1 MRITID
7 GKQYKIP
14 ASLMD
19 VTLSERIE
27 FDQQYGKELKKQLLL
42 IHEMKD
48 DVFREVEFTDYHL
61 QLACKTLSFFGKIPL
76 DIVQNTQIEEVL
88 TIYHHT
94 MKGFSEDVDFLN
106 KEFELQNEFHWKDET
121 WEITAPTL
129 RHDSLMS
136 FAEFLDAKQSVQNL
150 YEFGE
155 EKYGALLV
163 LCCIYFRKKNESYNK
178 EFIIEKSERYE
189 LMKQLP
195 MSYALHMGFFLAN
208 FQSLWLR
215 TFQYSGNHKAKA
227 QAEM

>member
-42 IHEMKD
+42 IHDMKD
-48 DVFREVEFTDYHL
+48 DINREVEFTCYHL
-61 QLACKTLSFFGKIPL
+61 ELACKTLSFFGKIPL

-121 WEITAPTL
+121 WEITAPIL
-129 RHDSLMS
+129 KHDSLMS
-136 FAEFLDAKQSVQNL
+136 FAEFLDAKQSVKNL
-150 YEFGE
+150 FELGE
-155 EKYGALLV
+155 EKWGAMLSLACV
-163 LCCIYFRKKNESYNK
+163 YFRKKGEVYDDSFIK
-178 EFIIEKSERYE
+178 EDGERYQQ
-189 LMKQLP
+189 MKVLP
-195 MSYALHMGFFLAN
+195 LQYAIHIGFFLKG
-208 FQSLWLR
+208 SMDLYLR
-215 TFQYSGNHKAKA
+215 TFHSLRP
-227 QAEM
+227 EMTVVDQN